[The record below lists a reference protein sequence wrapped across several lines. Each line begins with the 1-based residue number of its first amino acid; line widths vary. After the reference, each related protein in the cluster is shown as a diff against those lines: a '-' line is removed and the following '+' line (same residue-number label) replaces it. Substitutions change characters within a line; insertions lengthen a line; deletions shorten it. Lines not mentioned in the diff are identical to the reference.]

1 MPTSDPFHLT
11 RRALLLKTARMTAY
25 SVAWT
30 NLPSSLAESIGDGP
44 RGPARSA
51 YPIPARRAQIFALDE
66 VHLES
71 GPYREAMERNSAYL
85 LTLDPNRF
93 LHFFHVTAGLPPKA
107 DTYGGWETKVGRML
121 GHYLSACSMCFRATG
136 VPDFQ
141 RQQDYVVAELATCQ
155 QANGSG
161 YVGGVPEANRIFH
174 EIAAGQIYIDR
185 GGLNGVHAPWYMLH
199 KMCAGLRDAYAYGGN
214 QQALTVLTGFSDW
227 TWALTE
233 HLSDTDMQKML
244 EAEHGGMNEVFAD
257 LYAITR
263 NQQYLSLSRRF
274 NHHAVLD
281 PLTRGV
287 DDLDGL
293 HANTQIPTVIGLYTQ
308 YEVTGDREAKQG
320 GEFFWETVTQ
330 NRSYVIGG
338 DSDKEHFYKIG
349 QMGQNLS
356 PATAETCNSYNMVK
370 LTDRLFADNPREEL
384 AAYQERV
391 LWNDI
396 LASQDKSSPGMT
408 YYMSL
413 APGHFKTF
421 STPYDSFWCCVGTGM
436 ENHAKYGESLYFS
449 SPHELWIN
457 QFVASTVKWK
467 ELGIQL
473 VQTTAFPLEP
483 RSEWKVQCER
493 PVDAVIYLRHPKWA
507 GDGFAV
513 TINGKR
519 IAGSSPGSYLKLKR
533 KWMNEDVIV
542 ASLPM
547 QLAVEPMRDDP
558 KWNAILYGP
567 IVLVG
572 LLGTDQMPQAAPYAA
587 GNQLEFRSIP
597 DPAAPTLT
605 AAVPK
610 INEWLKKTGPVEF
623 ETSETST
630 RESMRFVPLANV
642 TKERYSVYWKL
653 S

>member
-1 MPTSDPFHLT
+1 MPTQKSFHIT
-11 RRALLLKTARMTAY
+11 RRNLLRQTAGITAY
-25 SVAWT
+25 SAAMAHV
-30 NLPSSLAESIGDGP
+30 PRSLAESLSGV
-44 RGPARSA
+44 PANIFPTGI
-51 YPIPARRAQIFALDE
+51 PIPRRRAQIFALDE
-66 VHLES
+66 VQLEE

-85 LTLDPNRF
+85 LSLDSNRF
-93 LHFFHVTAGLPPKA
+93 LHFFYVTAGLPPKA
-107 DTYGGWETKVGRML
+107 ETYGGWETKVGRML
-121 GHYLSACSMCFRATG
+121 GHYLSACSMYVRATG
-136 VPDFQ
+136 APEFQQ
-141 RQQDYVVAELATCQ
+141 RQNYVVDELAACQ
-155 QANGSG
+155 RANGNG
-161 YVGGVPEANRIFH
+161 YVGGVPEADRIFH
-174 EIAAGQIYIDR
+174 EIAAGNIDITK
-185 GGLNGVHAPWYMLH
+185 GALNGVHAPWYMLH

-214 QQALTVLTGFSDW
+214 QEALTVLTGFSDW
-227 TWALTE
+227 AAALTGR
-233 HLSDTDMQKML
+233 LSEAEMQKML

-263 NQQYLSLSRRF
+263 NEKYLTLSRRF
-274 NHHAVLD
+274 NHQAVLD

-293 HANTQIPTVIGLYTQ
+293 HANTQIPTVLGLYTQ
-308 YEVTGDREAKQG
+308 YEVTGDREAKRG
-320 GEFFWETVTQ
+320 GEFFWHTVTA

-370 LTDRLFADNPREEL
+370 LTDRLFADDPREEL

-396 LASQDKSSPGMT
+396 LASQDKTTPGMT

-421 STPYDSFWCCVGTGM
+421 STPFDSFWCCVGTGM

-467 ELGIQL
+467 ERGIEL
-473 VQTTAFPLEP
+473 VQTTSFPHEP
-483 RSEWKVQCER
+483 RSEWKIRCEK

-507 GDGFAV
+507 GEGFAV
-513 TINGKR
+513 AVNGKKT
-519 IAGSSPGSYLKLKR
+519 AGSVPGSYVKLKR
-533 KWMNEDVIV
+533 KWQNGDVIV

-558 KWNAILYGP
+558 EWNAILYGP
-567 IVLVG
+567 IVLAG
-572 LLGTDQMPQAAPYAA
+572 LLGTDQMPPAAPYATA
-587 GNQLEFRSIP
+587 NQLEFRSVP
-597 DPAAPTLT
+597 DPQVPTLN
-605 AAVPK
+605 AAISK
-610 INEWLKKTGPVEF
+610 ISEWLKQTGPLEF
-623 ETSETST
+623 RTSETST
-630 RESMRFVPLANV
+630 RESVPFVPLAHV

>member
-1 MPTSDPFHLT
+1 MPIQDSFHFS
-11 RRALLLKTARMTAY
+11 RRKLLLRTAGITAY
-25 SVAWT
+25 SVAMA
-30 NLPSSLAESIGDGP
+30 NLPRSLAESLADGP
-44 RGPARSA
+44 GGPPQTDP
-51 YPIPARRAQIFALDE
+51 PIPMRRARILALDE
-66 VHLES
+66 VRLES
-71 GPYREAMERNSAYL
+71 GPYREAMERNNAYL
-85 LTLDPNRF
+85 LSLDPNRF
-93 LHFFHVTAGLPPKA
+93 LHFFYVTAGLPPKA

-121 GHYLSACSMCFRATG
+121 GHYLSACSMYLRATG
-136 VPDFQ
+136 IPEFQ
-141 RQQDYVVAELATCQ
+141 QRQDYVVAELATCQ
-155 QANGSG
+155 RANGNG

-174 EIAAGQIYIDR
+174 EIAAGNIYIDR

-227 TWALTE
+227 TLALTE
-233 HLSDTDMQKML
+233 HLSDADMQKML

-263 NQQYLSLSRRF
+263 NEKYLSLSRRF
-274 NHHAVLD
+274 NHRAVLD

-308 YEVTGDREAKQG
+308 YEVTGDREAKRG

-396 LASQDKSSPGMT
+396 LASHDKTTPGMT

-421 STPYDSFWCCVGTGM
+421 STPFDSFWCCVGTGM

-449 SPHELWIN
+449 SAHELWIN
-457 QFVASTVKWK
+457 QFVASTVNWK
-467 ELGIQL
+467 ERGIQL
-473 VQTTAFPLEP
+473 VQTTSFPQEA
-483 RSEWKVQCER
+483 RSEWKVLCER
-493 PVDAVIYLRHPKWA
+493 PVDAVIYLRHPKWS
-507 GDGFAV
+507 GDGFTV
-513 TINGKR
+513 TINGKKT
-519 IAGSSPGSYLKLKR
+519 AESVPGSYLKLKR
-533 KWMNEDVIV
+533 KWKNEDVII

-547 QLAVEPMRDDP
+547 QLTVEPMRDDP
-558 KWNAILYGP
+558 EWNAILYGP

-572 LLGTDQMPQAAPYAA
+572 LLGTDQMPPAAPYAA
-587 GNQLEFRSIP
+587 VNQLEFRSIP
-597 DPAAPTLT
+597 DPAVPTLT
-605 AAVPK
+605 AAMPR
-610 INEWLKKTGPVEF
+610 INEWLKKTGPLEF

-630 RESMRFVPLANV
+630 RESLRFVPLANV
-642 TKERYSVYWKL
+642 TKERYSVYWKR